1 MLPYVLWRPLY
12 LSGVDL
18 YQYLRLSTRIERCFY
33 RWCVRADERLRRVA
47 LSGVRLALFRA

>member
-18 YQYLRLSTRIERCFY
+18 YQYLRLSTRIERRFY